1 MAKRGKGKK
10 SKLPRLGLLYLDY
23 VLRFF
28 DRSNFKGWPDRIE
41 EVVYHWGNDKDRF
54 IAEVKRK
61 KIDILIGN
69 IPATAYETFR
79 EIARELPHVR
89 FVPSIETQ
97 FANKS
102 KENVTLFCEKHSLS
116 HPKTKIF
123 YDRKKGYRYLE
134 KCQYPIIVKRS
145 YGPSNYG
152 GYYVHKVKSKEE
164 AKKLFDKKRY
174 HPMYIQ
180 ECIPLK
186 ADLRVML
193 IGHKPACAFWRVA
206 GDEME
211 LTNTSQGG
219 YMTYDDVPMGALELA
234 VEASKAA
241 KAEYW
246 ACDIA
251 EHDGKY
257 YILECATAF
266 AAFPY
271 FRDWI
276 CQYLMWDFSGGRFSK
291 PHIPLYNWEEL
302 GRISPSFLRTMR
314 HIGFS
319 RYKPSADGAWYLD
332 GKDGEWDLEL
342 VEESL
347 PEDIPDNSHLFT
359 HIVDEEKLPED
370 VLEEAKKGET
380 EDMQSDMEDG
390 IVLEEAT
397 LTELMTLHGME
408 EDMAVEVLKYIENNS
423 LSSLDDLLEIEGIDA
438 RTLSVWA
445 RDLIEKIDINEA
457 DEETLE
463 KIPEISSKLASKIVK
478 YRKEHGPFQSLEDLL
493 EIKGLGKK
501 KLAGIR
507 PHVTLKRAK
516 SKAKKG

>member
-1 MAKRGKGKK
+1 MAKKR
-10 SKLPRLGLLYLDY
+10 KLPKLGLLYLDY

-28 DRSNFKGWPDRIE
+28 DRSNFKGWPDKIE
-41 EVVYHWGNDKDRF
+41 HVVYHWGNDKNRF
-54 IAEVKRK
+54 IEEVKRK

-79 EIARELPHVR
+79 EIAKELPHVR
-89 FVPSIETQ
+89 FVPSLETQ
-97 FANKS
+97 FSNKS
-102 KENVTLFCEKHSLS
+102 KENVTLFCEKHNLS
-116 HPKTKIF
+116 HPKTEIF
-123 YDRKKGYRYLE
+123 YDRKEGYRYLE
-134 KCQYPIIVKRS
+134 KCDYPVIIKRS

-164 AKKLFDKKRY
+164 AKKLFDEKKY
-174 HPMYIQ
+174 MPMYIQ

-186 ADLRVML
+186 ADIRVML

-206 GDEME
+206 GEDMD

-219 YMTYDDVPMGALELA
+219 YMTYEGVPMGALELA

-276 CQYLMWDFSGGRFSK
+276 GQYLMWDFSEGRFPK

-302 GRISPSFLRTMR
+302 GKIDSSLLRTMR

-319 RYKPSADGAWYLD
+319 RYIPSSDGAYYVND
-332 GKDGEWDLEL
+332 KEGGWDMEL
-342 VEESL
+342 AEESV
-347 PEDIPDNSHLFT
+347 PEDIPDDSHLHR
-359 HIVDEEKLPED
+359 HIEREEDLPEEI
-370 VLEEAKKGET
+370 LEESKKSQARHDEL
-380 EDMQSDMEDG
+380 EDSE
-390 IVLEEAT
+390 ISLESVT
-397 LTELMTLHGME
+397 LTKLMTLHGME
-408 EDMAVEVLKYIENNS
+408 EEIAVEVIRYIRSRDIKSIDE
-423 LSSLDDLLEIEGIDA
+423 LLELEGIEKQ
-438 RTLSVWA
+438 TLKIWA
-445 RDLIEKIDINEA
+445 ESLHDRVDINKADIKSLNKIKAIGKKLAEKIVEF
-457 DEETLE
+457 
-463 KIPEISSKLASKIVK
+463 
-478 YRKEHGPFQSLEDLL
+478 RKKHGPFEKIEDMLK
-493 EIKGLGKK
+493 IKGLGKK
-501 KLAGIR
+501 KLAKIR
-507 PHVTLKRAK
+507 DHIAIK
-516 SKAKKG
+516 